1 MQASYRPT
9 VAEINLD
16 DLRANYE
23 AFRRYLP
30 AETKFMGC
38 VKGNA
43 YGHGA
48 VEVTRELERLGADYV
63 SVAFLD
69 EALSRVRREY

>member
-23 AFRRYLP
+23 AFRRYLLKQRQSLWD
-30 AETKFMGC
+30 ASKEMRTAMEQWK
-38 VKGNA
+38 
-43 YGHGA
+43 
-48 VEVTRELERLGADYV
+48 
-63 SVAFLD
+63 
-69 EALSRVRREY
+69 

>member
-16 DLRANYE
+16 ELRANYE

-63 SVAFLD
+63 SVAFWMKHW
-69 EALSRVRREY
+69 SCVRREY